1 MSTNSRPPKPLPA
14 NLGEAALEAV
24 RKMRRGE
31 GRIRVHNPVP
41 GSAEIAA
48 LRERIGLTQAEFAAR
63 FGLGIDALRQWEQG
77 RRAPDGAAKTLL
89 ALIAVDPKTV
99 EKLVKKAGL
108 AA

>member
-1 MSTNSRPPKPLPA
+1 MSISNRSPKPLPE
-14 NLGEAALEAV
+14 NLGVAALEAV
-24 RKMRRGE
+24 RKMKRGE
-31 GRIRVHNPVP
+31 GQFRVHNPVP

-48 LRERIGLTQAEFAAR
+48 LRGRLELTQAEFAAR
-63 FGLGIDALRQWEQG
+63 FGLGLDALRQWEQG